1 MAAVD
6 GAGGGVAEVEGSWI
20 ASVMGTRA
28 LVTELL
34 ICSTTPRK
42 ACQAH
47 FVVSYRKYL
56 IFATD

>member
-34 ICSTTPRK
+34 ICSTTPWK